1 MKRGPTTFSL
11 ILALIALALF
21 LALGLAAALSLRLG
35 GRMVSSTYSRLV
47 LSSALA
53 ADELSARDD
62 AGAAVALAQ
71 MRRLGLRFAAGPPPA
86 PRARLIPM
94 VAELGRAIGQLGG
107 NANSVVATQAPDP
120 EIWIKSRRDP
130 QRWIVLEATSYRE
143 QLLGRSAIIAVVAG
157 LIALLIAAIAARI
170 LTRPLEQLAR
180 NANAWL
186 GGASMDDS
194 LSGSPREVRRLVGA
208 IGAASDRLRN
218 AASERELMLAGISHD
233 LRTPLA
239 RLRIALELGDAAD
252 PQRAAAM
259 VDDLEQLDGA
269 LEQCLAFVRDGR
281 DEALR
286 PLDLATVAGQLLA
299 LRAKPDDWQLDSA
312 PTLYINVRPTLLRRA
327 IGNLMDNAERYGAAP
342 FRVDLWRDADNVHIV
357 VTDHGPGVPAAL
369 LDQLGQPF
377 LRGDSARGGTGSGLG
392 LSIVARSAQ
401 MHGGRLIL
409 RNGDASGFIAQISLP
424 YA

>member
-11 ILALIALALF
+11 ILTLIALALF

-35 GRMVSSTYSRLV
+35 GRMVSTTYSRLV

-62 AGAAVALAQ
+62 AGAAIVLAQ
-71 MRRLGLRFAAGPPPA
+71 LQRLGVRFDPGPPPQ
-86 PRARLIPM
+86 PTRRISPM
-94 VAELGRAIGQLGG
+94 VTELGRSISALGRDP
-107 NANSVVATQAPDP
+107 ASVTVTQAPDP
-120 EIWIKSRRDP
+120 EIWIRSQRAP
-130 QRWIVLEATSYRE
+130 QRWIVLQAASYRD
-143 QLLGRSAIIAVVAG
+143 QLVWQSIVVACIAG
-157 LIALLIAAIAARI
+157 VIALLIAALAARI

-194 LSGSPREVRRLVGA
+194 LSGSPREVRRLAAA
-208 IGAASDRLRN
+208 IGTASERLR
-218 AASERELMLAGISHD
+218 AAANERELMLAGISHD

-286 PLDLATVAGQLLA
+286 PVDLATVAGQLLTV
-299 LRAKPDDWQLDSA
+299 RNKPDDWHLDSP
-312 PTLYINVRPTLLRRA
+312 PTLYTQVRPTLMRRA
-327 IGNLMDNAERYGAAP
+327 IGNLMDNAERYGVGP
-342 FRVDLWRDADNVHIV
+342 FHATLWRDVDHVNIAIA
-357 VTDHGPGVPAAL
+357 DHGPGVPEDL
-369 LDQLGQPF
+369 LDKLGQPF
-377 LRGDSARGGTGSGLG
+377 LRGDPARGGTGSGLG

-401 MHGGRLIL
+401 LHGGQLTL
-409 RNGDASGFIAQISLP
+409 RNGPEGGFIAQIRIP
-424 YA
+424 YT